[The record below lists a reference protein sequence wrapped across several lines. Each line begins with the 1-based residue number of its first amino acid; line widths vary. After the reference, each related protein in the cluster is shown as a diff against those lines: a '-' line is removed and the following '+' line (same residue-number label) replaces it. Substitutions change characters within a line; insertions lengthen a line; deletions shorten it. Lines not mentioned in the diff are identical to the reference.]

1 MRTHRNN
8 NTEIPEGLPVRIF
21 NISAKNIKIR
31 RNSTLS
37 ELQEVK
43 ILRNAQETA
52 NKDHF
57 AVSTQISVKECKR
70 TDLPEG
76 VALDFSILNSKQTE
90 MAANLFHR
98 WNNILSKG
106 ITDIGHTDLVK
117 QRIKLGKE
125 NPLNNLKEENHLV
138 L

>member
-1 MRTHRNN
+1 MTTHRNN
-8 NTEIPEGLPVRIF
+8 NTEIPERLPVRIF
-21 NISAKNIKIR
+21 NIRKNFKIR

-57 AVSTQISVKECKR
+57 AVASQISVKECKL

-76 VALDFSILNSKQTE
+76 VELDSSILNS
-90 MAANLFHR
+90 
-98 WNNILSKG
+98 
-106 ITDIGHTDLVK
+106 
-117 QRIKLGKE
+117 
-125 NPLNNLKEENHLV
+125 
-138 L
+138 